1 MNMENENMIKV
12 DGDIDG
18 CDMIDMLE
26 EQDYRN
32 MNSSEASTSYLWCHD
47 QEKGEQEGFFKN

>member
-1 MNMENENMIKV
+1 MENENMIKV